1 MHDAINLQVGDH
13 TVAGGRDPTQFF
25 IADGTRGERDDPL
38 GEAYAVYYDLWG
50 HPSRFIDELG
60 RETDQA
66 ADGLGRVLTTTYPEG
81 DFEQFSY
88 DGRGNVLSRTYN
100 PKPGSAEVGQTLT
113 VSVAYK
119 EDPTHSS
126 A

>member
-1 MHDAINLQVGDH
+1 M
-13 TVAGGRDPTQFF
+13 
-25 IADGTRGERDDPL
+25 
-38 GEAYAVYYDLWG
+38 YYDLWG

-81 DFEQFSY
+81 DFESFAY

-119 EDPTHSS
+119 EDPTHFICVTVATCNKPVNSTS
-126 A
+126 ANTWTSFYS